1 MSQVFSFISA
11 KKSKRWSENQ
21 MDKKMLI
28 WQTWD
33 RKDNAK
39 YENPIPSWMATR
51 KPQAKL
57 GRESSRIL

>member
-11 KKSKRWSENQ
+11 KESKRWSENQ
-21 MDKKMLI
+21 METEMLI

-39 YENPIPSWMATR
+39 YENLIPSWVAIR
-51 KPQAKL
+51 KPRAKL
-57 GRESSRIL
+57 WRESSWIL